1 MDSKITF
8 AIIIAAILIVGGFI
22 VYNTG
27 ATVSAQG
34 SSSVKATPD
43 EVSVYINV
51 ETKNTTAVLAQ
62 EQNKE
67 ISDKLLFELVKI
79 GFDKNELKFVNYN
92 IYQDCITET
101 VYSSYCSPNGY
112 RVYQQLVVKTNRTD
126 KVPSIVDAAINSGS
140 LVSYINFEI
149 SDAKQRELKA
159 EALKEASENARI
171 QAESVASGQG
181 KKLGRLVSLQN
192 QQYGGYNGPIA
203 YYAADSSKG
212 VASSNFEARSVA
224 IDISP
229 NEQDITA
236 SVYASYKLG
245 WF

>member
-62 EQNKE
+62 EQNNE

-79 GFDKNELKFVNYN
+79 
-92 IYQDCITET
+92 
-101 VYSSYCSPNGY
+101 
-112 RVYQQLVVKTNRTD
+112 
-126 KVPSIVDAAINSGS
+126 
-140 LVSYINFEI
+140 
-149 SDAKQRELKA
+149 
-159 EALKEASENARI
+159 
-171 QAESVASGQG
+171 
-181 KKLGRLVSLQN
+181 
-192 QQYGGYNGPIA
+192 
-203 YYAADSSKG
+203 
-212 VASSNFEARSVA
+212 
-224 IDISP
+224 
-229 NEQDITA
+229 
-236 SVYASYKLG
+236 
-245 WF
+245 